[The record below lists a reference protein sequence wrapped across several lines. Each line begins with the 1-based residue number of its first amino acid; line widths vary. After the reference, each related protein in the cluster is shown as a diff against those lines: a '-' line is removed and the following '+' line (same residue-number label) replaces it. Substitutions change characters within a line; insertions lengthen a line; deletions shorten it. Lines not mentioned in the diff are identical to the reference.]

1 MDSNWRPLLQ
11 GPQAD
16 QALQTVRE
24 IADALPAVIDSSPDF
39 RQASL
44 AAGRSGEA
52 LFYTYLALHTG
63 EEPAADRAAEL
74 LDQIVEAL
82 ASTPMSPSLYSGF
95 PGVAWAL
102 EHLQHRLFESD
113 PADPAGP
120 ADTAEDEED
129 AAADPFLEIDEALLG
144 PLGRSPW
151 TGEYDL
157 ISGLSGLGVYALERL
172 PRPTAASLLER
183 IVDRFAEIADHM
195 DEGAAWFTQP
205 ERLPDW
211 QREIH
216 PRGNYNLGVA
226 HGLPGVLPIL
236 AGACAAGVAVERAR
250 PLLDDA
256 VRWLLARRLEPGL
269 DSCFDTTY
277 APWEEPQTSRLAW
290 CYGDPGIAATLLAS
304 AQAVGEPA
312 WEREALDIGLHSAA
326 RPEPTSLIRDAGLC
340 HGAAGLGHLFN
351 RLYQSTGEERFAE
364 AARFWLQRTLGFQ
377 ERGEGVAGYRA
388 WEVNPETK
396 IPGWRPDG
404 GFLEGATGIG
414 LALLGAI
421 SNVEPAWDRVL
432 LLSVRKPGED

>member
-11 GPQAD
+11 GSQAD

-24 IADALPAVIDSSPDF
+24 IADALPAANDSTPDF

-44 AAGRSGEA
+44 AGGHAGEA
-52 LFYTYLALHTG
+52 LFYAYLALHTG
-63 EEPAADRAAEL
+63 EEPAANLAAER
-74 LDQIVEAL
+74 LDQAVEAL
-82 ASTPMSPSLYSGF
+82 ASTPMSPSFYSGF
-95 PGVAWAL
+95 PGVAWTL
-102 EHLQHRLFESD
+102 EHLQGRLFET
-113 PADPAGP
+113 AD
-120 ADTAEDEED
+120 AEEGGGTED
-129 AAADPFLEIDEALLG
+129 AEAADPFLEIDEALLG
-144 PLGRSPW
+144 PLNRSPW

-172 PRPTAASLLER
+172 PRPTAASMLER
-183 IVDRFAEIADHM
+183 IVDRFAELADRM
-195 DEGAAWFTQP
+195 DEGVAWFTQP

-236 AGACAAGVAVERAR
+236 AGACAAGVAVDRAR

-256 VRWLLARRLEPGL
+256 VRWLLARRLEPGF

-277 APWEEPQTSRLAW
+277 APWEEPNPSRLAW
-290 CYGDPGIAATLLAS
+290 CYGDPGIAATLLAT

-326 RPEPTSLIRDAGLC
+326 RPESTALIRDAGLC

-364 AARFWLQRTLGFQ
+364 TARFWLERTLGFQ

-396 IPGWRPDG
+396 IPGWRSEA

-421 SNVEPAWDRVL
+421 SDVEPAWDRVL
-432 LLSVRKPGED
+432 LLSVRPPGED

>member
-24 IADALPAVIDSSPDF
+24 IADALPAAADSAPDF

-44 AAGRSGEA
+44 AGGRAGEA
-52 LFYTYLALHTG
+52 LFYAYLALHTG
-63 EEPAADRAAEL
+63 EESAANHAAER
-74 LDQIVEAL
+74 LDQAVEAL
-82 ASTPMSPSLYSGF
+82 ASTPMSPSFYSGF
-95 PGVAWAL
+95 PGVAWTL
-102 EHLQHRLFESD
+102 EHLQGRLFESE
-113 PADPAGP
+113 PA
-120 ADTAEDEED
+120 ESVEEED
-129 AAADPFLEIDEALLG
+129 AEASDPFLEIDEALLG

-172 PRPTAASLLER
+172 PRPTAASMLER
-183 IVDRFAEIADHM
+183 IVDRFAELAERM
-195 DEGAAWFTQP
+195 DEGVAWFTQP

-250 PLLDDA
+250 PLLDDS
-256 VRWLLARRLEPGL
+256 VRWLLARRLESGF
-269 DSCFDTTY
+269 DSCYDTTY
-277 APWEEPQTSRLAW
+277 APWEEPNSSRLAW
-290 CYGDPGIAATLLAS
+290 CYGDPGIAAALLAT

-312 WEREALDIGLHSAA
+312 WEREALDVGLHSAA
-326 RPEPTSLIRDAGLC
+326 RPESSSLIRDAGLC

-351 RLYQSTGEERFAE
+351 RLYQATGEERFAE
-364 AARFWLQRTLGFQ
+364 AARFWLERTLTFQ

-396 IPGWRPDG
+396 IPGWRTEA
-404 GFLEGATGIG
+404 GFLEGATGVG

-421 SNVEPAWDRVL
+421 SEVEPAWDRVL
-432 LLSVRKPGED
+432 LLSVRTPQGD

>member
-11 GPQAD
+11 GSQAD
-16 QALQTVRE
+16 QALRTVRE
-24 IADALPAVIDSSPDF
+24 IADALPAAAGPPAEF

-44 AAGRSGEA
+44 AGGNAGEA
-52 LFYTYLALHTG
+52 LFYGYLALHTG
-63 EEPAADRAAEL
+63 DDSAAEL
-74 LDQIVEAL
+74 ASERLDESVEAL

-95 PGVAWAL
+95 PGVAWTL
-102 EHLQHRLFESD
+102 EHLQRRLFESD
-113 PADPAGP
+113 PADAPEG
-120 ADTAEDEED
+120 EED
-129 AAADPFLEIDEALLG
+129 GEADPFLEIDEALLG

-172 PRPTAASLLER
+172 PRPTAATMLER
-183 IVDRFAEIADHM
+183 IVDRFAELADRM
-195 DEGAAWFTQP
+195 DEGVAWFTQP

-211 QREIH
+211 QRELH

-226 HGLPGVLPIL
+226 HGLPGVLPVL
-236 AGACAAGVAVERAR
+236 AGACAAGVAADRAR

-256 VRWLLARRLEPGL
+256 VRWLLARRLEPGF

-277 APWEEPQTSRLAW
+277 APWEKPQTSRLAW
-290 CYGDPGIAATLLAS
+290 CYGDPGIAATLLAT

-326 RPEPTSLIRDAGLC
+326 RPESTALIRDAGLC

-364 AARFWLQRTLGFQ
+364 SARFWLERALGFQ
-377 ERGEGVAGYRA
+377 EPGEGVAGFRA
-388 WEVNPETK
+388 WEVNPETRA
-396 IPGWRPDG
+396 PGWRPEI
-404 GFLEGATGIG
+404 GFLEGAAGIG

-421 SNVEPAWDRVL
+421 SSVEPAWDRVL
-432 LLSVRKPGED
+432 LLSVRRPGED

>member
-16 QALQTVRE
+16 QALRTVRE
-24 IADALPAVIDSSPDF
+24 IADALPTAADSTLDF

-44 AAGRSGEA
+44 ASGRAGEA
-52 LFYTYLALHTG
+52 LFYGYLALHTG
-63 EEPAADRAAEL
+63 EEAAADRAAGL
-74 LDQIVEAL
+74 LDRVVEDL

-95 PGVAWAL
+95 PGAAWTL
-102 EHLQHRLFESD
+102 EHLQKRLFESE
-113 PADPAGP
+113 P
-120 ADTAEDEED
+120 ADTAEGGAEEEE
-129 AAADPFLEIDEALLG
+129 ADPFLEIDEALNG

-172 PRPTAASLLER
+172 PRPSAASMLER
-183 IVDRFAEIADHM
+183 IVDRFAELAEHM
-195 DEGAAWFTQP
+195 DEGVAWFTPP
-205 ERLPDW
+205 ERLPEW

-216 PRGNYNLGVA
+216 TRGYYNLGVA

-250 PLLDDA
+250 PLLDEA
-256 VRWLLARRLEPGL
+256 VRWLLTRRLGSGF

-277 APWEEPQTSRLAW
+277 VPWEEPNPSRLAW

-304 AQAVGEPA
+304 AQAVGEPT
-312 WEREALDIGLHSAA
+312 WEREALGIGLHSAA
-326 RPEPTSLIRDAGLC
+326 RPESTSLIRDAGLC

-351 RLYQSTGEERFAE
+351 RMYQATGEEHLAE
-364 AARFWLQRTLGFQ
+364 AARFWLERTLGFQ

-388 WEVNPETK
+388 WEVNPDTK
-396 IPGWRPDG
+396 VPGWRSEP
-404 GFLEGATGIG
+404 GFLEGATGVG
-414 LALLGAI
+414 LALLGGI
-421 SNVEPAWDRVL
+421 SEVEPAWDRVL
-432 LLSVRKPGED
+432 LLSVRTPPGD